1 MTRINLKTALKA
13 TAPLELTVRRSDK
26 LHFMKPQAPKP
37 VTELPALK
45 RRGRFASKAEFLA
58 AEQRRFQEV
67 FGKVDWEKAR
77 RDGLI
82 R

>member
-1 MTRINLKTALKA
+1 MKASALSPKV
-13 TAPLELTVRRSDK
+13 T
-26 LHFMKPQAPKP
+26 PKP
-37 VTELPALK
+37 KKQL
-45 RRGRFASKAEFLA
+45 GRFASEAEFLA

>member
-1 MTRINLKTALKA
+1 MKTPTLKSKSTPPAK
-13 TAPLELTVRRSDK
+13 
-26 LHFMKPQAPKP
+26 KPI
-37 VTELPALK
+37 
-45 RRGRFASKAEFLA
+45 GRFASEAEFLA

-67 FGKVDWEKAR
+67 FGKVDWDKAR